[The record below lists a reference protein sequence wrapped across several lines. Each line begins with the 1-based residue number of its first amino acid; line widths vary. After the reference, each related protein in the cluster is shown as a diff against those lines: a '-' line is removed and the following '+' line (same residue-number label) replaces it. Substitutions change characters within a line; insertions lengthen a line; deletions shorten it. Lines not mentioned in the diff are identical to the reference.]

1 MSRFSTLYWHD
12 YETSGTD
19 VRRDRPI
26 QFAGIRTDLELNVI
40 GDPMQI
46 YCRLPADILPDPQAC
61 ILTGISPDIC
71 QSEGL
76 RESEFINRIHA
87 ELSSPGT
94 IGVGYNTIRFDDEI
108 TRYCLYRNFHDPYE
122 REWKNGCG
130 RWDIIDMVRLCRAL
144 RPEGIDWPNDE
155 EGVPTFRLE
164 ALTAANGIGH
174 EEAHQ
179 AISDVQATI
188 ALARLIREK
197 QPRLYDFVFRLRTRK
212 AISQWLEENQ
222 QSAVLHASRMF
233 PSRYCGV
240 SMVIPM
246 MTQPGNR
253 NGIVAIDLRADP
265 EDLLN
270 ESAEV
275 LHERLYSTTQDLEET
290 GVSRPALKTIHLNK
304 CPVLAPVT
312 ALNDAACERIGLDQ
326 EQCNHHLEKIVA
338 HRQLILDKMA
348 EIFSYPYQG
357 QGDADQDVDH
367 ALYSGFFLD
376 SDKFRMRQVRESL
389 PEQLSGLEGSFD
401 DWRLNALL
409 FRYRA
414 RNWPETL
421 TGEERQKWKTFCR
434 EKLGAD
440 SDSEMT
446 ISRYRQ
452 ILESLDSADEKMMR
466 SLHDYVDNI
475 ESELELKNT

>member
-1 MSRFSTLYWHD
+1 MTRPQTLYWHD

-40 GDPMQI
+40 DEPMQI
-46 YCRLPADILPDPQAC
+46 FCRLSPDVLPDPQAC
-61 ILTGISPDIC
+61 ILTGISPDTF
-71 QSEGL
+71 QTQGL
-76 RESEFINRIHA
+76 REAEFIHRIHA
-87 ELSSPGT
+87 ELSVPGT

-108 TRYCLYRNFHDPYE
+108 TRFCLYRNFHDPYE

-144 RPEGIDWPNDE
+144 RPAGIEWPNDD
-155 EGVPTFRLE
+155 EGIPTFRLE
-164 ALTAANGIGH
+164 ALSAANGIGH

-179 AISDVQATI
+179 AISDVRATI
-188 ALARLIREK
+188 DLARLIREK

-212 AISQWLEENQ
+212 ALSQWLEANQ

-253 NGIVAIDLRADP
+253 NGIIAIDLRADP

-270 ESAEV
+270 ESAET
-275 LHERLYSTTQDLEET
+275 LRQRLYSTTETLEAEN
-290 GVSRPALKTIHLNK
+290 VSRPALKTIHLNK
-304 CPVLAPVT
+304 CPVLAPVS
-312 ALNDAACERIGLDQ
+312 ALSDDACERIELDRK
-326 EQCNHHLEKIVA
+326 QCRLHLEKIAA
-338 HRQLILDKMA
+338 HRELILDKLT
-348 EIFSYPYQG
+348 EIFSASYQE
-357 QGDADQDVDH
+357 DVDQDVDQ

-376 SDKFRMRQVRESL
+376 TDKFRMQRVRDSQ
-389 PEQLSGLEGSFD
+389 PEQLSELEGSFD
-401 DWRLNALL
+401 DWRLNELL

-421 TGEERQKWKTFCR
+421 SRSEKQEWKDFCR
-434 EKLGAD
+434 KKLCTD
-440 SDSEMT
+440 SGNGMT
-446 ISRYRQ
+446 IGRYRQ
-452 ILESLDSADEKMMR
+452 ILASLDCVDEEMRR
-466 SLHDYVDNI
+466 SLYHYVDQL
-475 ESELELKNT
+475 ESELGLKNT